1 MSCDCQLTDAER
13 QYWEAKV
20 SLLLSEVCEIERSI
34 LKRRYTTSELRNAG
48 KQVLR
53 EGTDRCG
60 PSGS

>member
-1 MSCDCQLTDAER
+1 MTLSDAER

-34 LKRRYTTSELRNAG
+34 LRRRYTTSELRNAG

-53 EGTDRCG
+53 EDDSRCG
-60 PSGS
+60 RGGS